1 MKWAVMQLA
10 IGKKGEVWVYVTDDV
25 GFPLVFHTHAAAED
39 FASNIKHHK
48 IVEYNQYD
56 CET

>member
-1 MKWAVMQLA
+1 MKWAVMVPAL
-10 IGKKGEVWVYVTDDV
+10 GKNGDVWIYVTDEA

-48 IVEYNQYD
+48 IVEY
-56 CET
+56 

>member
-10 IGKKGEVWVYVTDDV
+10 SGKKGEVWVYVTDDV

-48 IVEYNQYD
+48 IVEYN
-56 CET
+56 